1 MRLPRLVIAGTQSG
15 VGKTTI
21 TTGILG
27 TLTKHGLRVQAYKV
41 GPDYIDPGYHTLV
54 TGIPSR
60 NLDSWMMDDI
70 SILQLFKKASS
81 QAQFSLV
88 EGVMGLY
95 DGVKGE
101 KHLASTA
108 AIAKLLEAPVI
119 LIVDAH
125 GAATSVAAMV
135 LGFKTFDPALNIAGV
150 FLNRIGS
157 PRHLEMIRNALDT
170 YCPLPV
176 IGFLEKDAA
185 LKMPERHLGLVP
197 AGENSALKNVLT
209 QITERVAYN
218 LDLETM
224 VKIAHEAPPLPDVGE
239 MMADNNF
246 PGLNLRV
253 AVAYDDAF
261 NFYYQDNFDLLA
273 SYGIE
278 ILKFSPL
285 HDKTLPSDIHGL
297 ILGGGYPE
305 VFLARLSANQAM
317 LQEIRN
323 AYVRGVPI
331 YAECGGYMYL
341 TEGVIDF
348 SGEFY
353 PLAGIIPGKSQMNHR
368 LSMLGYAEGTIITDC
383 LLGKRGMKLKG
394 HEFHYSTM
402 LGSDEG
408 AKPLCMT
415 YTRKRDPIYAG
426 YAAGNVFASYL
437 HLHFAGNREAL
448 HHLIKAW
455 RSFQEKSWE
464 LSKQR

>member
-1 MRLPRLVIAGTQSG
+1 MRLPRLVIGGTQSG

-60 NLDSWMMDDI
+60 NLDGWMVDDI

-108 AIAKLLEAPVI
+108 AIAKLLQAPVI

-135 LGFKTFDPALNIAGV
+135 LGFKVFDPEVNIAGV
-150 FLNRIGS
+150 FLNRVGS
-157 PRHLEMIRNALDT
+157 VRHLDMIQNALDT

-176 IGFLEKDAA
+176 IGFLEKDVA

-197 AGENSALKNVLT
+197 AGEDSTVKEVLA
-209 QITERVAYN
+209 QITDRIARN
-218 LDLETM
+218 LDLETLL
-224 VKIAHEAPPLPDVGE
+224 KIAHGAPPLPHVPEITVGE
-239 MMADNNF
+239 AIS
-246 PGLNLRV
+246 GHNLQV

-261 NFYYQDNFDLLA
+261 NFYYQDNFDLLE
-273 SYGIE
+273 SYGIK

-285 HDKTLPSDIHGL
+285 QDKALPPNIHGI

-305 VFLARLSANQAM
+305 VFLTRLSANQAM
-317 LQEIRN
+317 LQELRN
-323 AYVRGVPI
+323 ACIRGVPI

-348 SGEFY
+348 SGAFY
-353 PLAGIIPGKSQMNHR
+353 PLAGIIPGKSQMNQR
-368 LSMLGYAEGTIITDC
+368 LSMLGYAEGTLMTDC
-383 LLGKRGMKLKG
+383 LLGERGTKLKG

-402 LGSDEG
+402 LESDDK
-408 AKPLCMT
+408 ARPLYIT
-415 YTRKRDPIYAG
+415 YTRKKEPVYAG

-437 HLHFAGNREAL
+437 HLHFAGNRGAL

-455 RSFQEKSWE
+455 RLFQEKGAGVE
-464 LSKQR
+464 QT